1 MPNCFQRIYGNLIK
15 LNFRRG
21 IMIILYFLIIVMI
34 VLVIITGL
42 LTFGYLLSNIID
54 FIKFIYYLCFTT
66 YTDMEIIKYKT
77 GFYK

>member
-1 MPNCFQRIYGNLIK
+1 
-15 LNFRRG
+15 
-21 IMIILYFLIIVMI
+21 MIILYFLMIVMFGLA
-34 VLVIITGL
+34 VITGL
-42 LTFGYLLSNIID
+42 ITFGYLLSNIID